1 MGNKKKRYDVDVNN
15 PFISNFVLILFPAR
29 NQTGFMI
36 IIVDL
41 VNNIFTEFKIITEII
56 LRDYFK

>member
-15 PFISNFVLILFPAR
+15 PFISNFVLLFPAR
-29 NQTGFMI
+29 NQTEFMI

-56 LRDYFK
+56 LRDYFE